1 MTTTLRIGIIGTG
14 AIAAKHAEAWQNIG
28 CTVSACANRTESRGR
43 AFAARFSARYYSDPV
58 ELCRRADVDLV
69 DVCTF
74 PDYRLE
80 PVSVCAEL
88 GKPVQLQKPIATNLR
103 DARRIAQVAGDSGI
117 TLGVVSQQR
126 FNDASIFLKA
136 ALDEERLGRLLQCDA
151 YVKWYRPPSYYA
163 RAFKGTWQTEGG
175 GALINQ
181 AIHQVDL
188 LRWFAG
194 PLARVYGRWRLG
206 AVHRIE
212 SEDIVNAT
220 LEFASGAL
228 GVIQASTALW
238 PGYPERVE
246 IHGEK
251 GSAIITGDRLS
262 RWDVQGEAPAAVSD
276 SASSGA
282 SDPMAI
288 SLAPFERQFR
298 DLIEAHQAGRQPLV
312 SAQDG
317 INALEI
323 VESIY
328 ESCRTGQPVE
338 WA

>member
-1 MTTTLRIGIIGTG
+1 
-14 AIAAKHAEAWQNIG
+14 
-28 CTVSACANRTESRGR
+28 
-43 AFAARFSARYYSDPV
+43 
-58 ELCRRADVDLV
+58 
-69 DVCTF
+69 
-74 PDYRLE
+74 
-80 PVSVCAEL
+80 
-88 GKPVQLQKPIATNLR
+88 
-103 DARRIAQVAGDSGI
+103 
-117 TLGVVSQQR
+117 VSQQR